1 MRKEKMGMENGRTM
15 AEMLAVI
22 SLAGVLSITGIVG
35 YGYAMRLY
43 QEAETMDQ
51 LSVLIAGARSW
62 DIPLHFG
69 QKTVGVSDDYR
80 PYVVPIRDVISRV
93 NFRTEMSAY
102 EAGLTDDEGNLIKDT
117 MGHVREYESFNTLLD
132 APAWVRA
139 EDEFNW
145 SVRVTGLS
153 YSLCEKLLNKSDL
166 GFDYAYVA
174 LQNPN
179 SQMPLDPIMG
189 DFSGV
194 DNANKYANPAKEIEG
209 GISTKEQIE
218 KVCAL
223 LDPSKGSIP
232 PAQTYIRNIDNE
244 EKTTVASG
252 TAEGVC
258 RDKKSLGCMAAGARI
273 YNEKTKQVDQP
284 LQTLVLYFGSGDDM
298 PIYPPGCVGDEC
310 WGNISTCLKGTPYTE
325 ESGGKIENEK
335 CCQLLGGTYFIPGVP
350 KCCRVVGDVLF
361 TPRCELTPSG
371 LYAIDVL
378 VQRDVMGRPLT
389 DSKGN
394 ILYYEKTRLMT
405 SSITAEASVFLKGD
419 WTGRS
424 HNACCDAVKESPT
437 TFQCHQS
444 SINKA
449 PLPWVIDS
457 TKGTTSAQHQNCPH
471 SVSAQ
476 TSNITSE
483 GCCTGSGEYWSEA
496 EGTSVGTVL
505 SSDTGQALCCSKNSI
520 FDYHAVSTPD
530 QCPWEPVSN
539 IPLTA
544 NPLAGAEPKD
554 MYGTNTTDCCYKQVG
569 KKGILKNSACAY
581 EGGTLKYS
589 ASCCNIST
597 DAVGNKLKYVYA
609 PYVGETHTYAPTFA
623 NDNNH
628 PISQECGAVSSAPTS
643 VSEPDRNCCVD
654 YIEAEKKTPLDS
666 DTVIK
671 DWSGMPSPQYCCKTL
686 IGTTFAPNEREMK
699 RRVQQC
705 CESELYF
712 DTEFKEMRRKGKFI
726 PAGTRIRVAKKN
738 VICPAPYIGE
748 TCGLPEDSYITEHDT
763 CCEIH
768 TGKDI
773 TGVDSEICC
782 DWLSMSSGRYS
793 TYWDEATGKC
803 LPCGSCK
810 ESDESDDEK
819 CYDYCSYQVLPTNRD
834 PHQDTTPPTV
844 TTTCDT
850 TKGCWIGSNNACCQ
864 IRGYDADGQRTCNC
878 CDAPNSEGVR
888 HGDAC
893 FFLKDTPS
901 YMDPKPEC
909 FKVSIT
915 PGTTTPGTTTPGVT
929 TPGVTV
935 PITVQKTVRTYDCP
949 EGVAPGTG
957 RDIGWCE
964 SGNTSGGAE

>member
-15 AEMLAVI
+15 AEMLAVL

-69 QKTVGVSDDYR
+69 QKTVGVSDNYM

-102 EAGLTDDEGNLIKDT
+102 DAGLTDDEGNLIKDT

-179 SQMPLDPIMG
+179 SQVPLDPIMG
-189 DFSGV
+189 DFSRV
-194 DNANKYANPAKEIEG
+194 DNVNKYANPAKEIEG

-252 TAEGVC
+252 TAGGVC
-258 RDKKSLGCMAAGARI
+258 KDKKSLGCMAVGARI
-273 YNEKTKQVDQP
+273 YNEKTKQIDQP
-284 LQTLVLYFGSGDDM
+284 LQTLVFYFGSGDDM
-298 PIYPPGCVGDEC
+298 PINPPDCVGDDC
-310 WGNISTCLKGTPYTE
+310 PTNILPSSTCLKGTPYTA
-325 ESGGKIENEK
+325 ESGGKIEDEE
-335 CCQLLGGTYFIPGVP
+335 CCQSLGGTYFIPGVP

-378 VQRDVMGRPLT
+378 IQRDVMGHPLT

-437 TFQCHQS
+437 RFQCHQS

-483 GCCTGSGEYWSEA
+483 VCCTGSGEYWSEA

-530 QCPWEPVSN
+530 QCPWKPVSN
-539 IPLTA
+539 IPSTA
-544 NPLAGAEPKD
+544 NPQAGAEPKD
-554 MYGTNTTDCCYKQVG
+554 MYGANTTACCYKSVG
-569 KKGILKNSACAY
+569 QKGILKNTACAY
-581 EGGTLKYS
+581 EGGVLKYS

-597 DAVGNKLKYVYA
+597 DAMGNKLKYVYA
-609 PYVGETHTYAPTFA
+609 PNYIPGGVT
-623 NDNNH
+623 
-628 PISQECGAVSSAPTS
+628 SQECGLFAGGATKAI
-643 VSEPDRNCCVD
+643 EPDRNCCVD
-654 YIEAEKKTPLDS
+654 YIEVDKVNPLNS
-666 DTVIK
+666 HSVIK
-671 DWSGMPSPQYCCKTL
+671 DWSGMSSPQYCCETL
-686 IGTTFAPNEREMK
+686 IGTNLAATEIEMK
-699 RRVQQC
+699 NNYKNC
-705 CESELYF
+705 CESDLYF
-712 DTEFKEMRRKGKFI
+712 ATNNINIRGAATFV
-726 PAGTRIRVAKKN
+726 PAGTVIEYYNQENVCPSGLTGLTCFKN
-738 VICPAPYIGE
+738 GARYQ
-748 TCGLPEDSYITEHDT
+748 TTQNR
-763 CCEIH
+763 CC
-768 TGKDI
+768 DI
-773 TGVDSEICC
+773 TTGLASDGTEDKICC
-782 DWLSMSSGRYS
+782 DYASAKGNLSKF
-793 TYWDEATGKC
+793 WDGTSCVACKSCSKQPEPPKPDPICMEDPNHCFYVWEETIDPDPYTVPYEEAICKA
-803 LPCGSCK
+803 PCIK
-810 ESDESDDEK
+810 
-819 CYDYCSYQVLPTNRD
+819 
-834 PHQDTTPPTV
+834 
-844 TTTCDT
+844 
-850 TKGCWIGSNNACCQ
+850 IGNTCCQ
-864 IRGYDADGQRTCNC
+864 AQPGSSTEGNGYEHDGTWLGTCCPEWYCGDKLNQTCFRGK
-878 CDAPNSEGVR
+878 GVPQTIAAV
-888 HGDAC
+888 DC
-893 FFLKDTPS
+893 VDVIKTEIPV
-901 YMDPKPEC
+901 DPPPYTTMHREC
-909 FKVSIT
+909 VH
-915 PGTTTPGTTTPGVT
+915 P
-929 TPGVTV
+929 
-935 PITVQKTVRTYDCP
+935 CP
-949 EGVAPGTG
+949 EGYPPLSE
-957 RDIGWCE
+957 IPK
-964 SGNTSGGAE
+964 

>member
-194 DNANKYANPAKEIEG
+194 DNVNKYANPAKEIEG

-258 RDKKSLGCMAAGARI
+258 KDKKSLGCMAAGARI

-298 PIYPPGCVGDEC
+298 PPCEGEDCPVPFPP
-310 WGNISTCLKGTPYTE
+310 STCLEGTPYTE
-325 ESGGKIENEK
+325 ESGGKIEDEE

-378 VQRDVMGRPLT
+378 IQRDVMGNPLT

-394 ILYYEKTRLMT
+394 FLYYEKTRLMT

-424 HNACCDAVKESPT
+424 HKSCCDAKKESPT
-437 TFQCHQS
+437 IFQCHQS

-539 IPLTA
+539 IPSTA
-544 NPLAGAEPKD
+544 NPQSGAEPKD
-554 MYGTNTTDCCYKQVG
+554 MYGANTTACCYKSVG
-569 KKGILKNSACAY
+569 KKGILKNTACAY
-581 EGGTLKYS
+581 EGGVLKYS

-597 DAVGNKLKYVYA
+597 DAAGNKLKYVYA
-609 PYVGETHTYAPTFA
+609 PNYVPGGVT
-623 NDNNH
+623 
-628 PISQECGAVSSAPTS
+628 SQECGLFAGGATKAI
-643 VSEPDRNCCVD
+643 EPDRNCCVD
-654 YIEAEKKTPLDS
+654 YIEVDKVNPLNPHS
-666 DTVIK
+666 VIK
-671 DWSGMPSPQYCCKTL
+671 DWSGMSSPQYCCETL
-686 IGTTFAPNEREMK
+686 IGTNLAATEIEMK
-699 RRVQQC
+699 NNYKNC
-705 CESELYF
+705 CESDLYF
-712 DTEFKEMRRKGKFI
+712 ATKNINIRRAATFV
-726 PAGTRIRVAKKN
+726 PAGTSLQGYATIFT
-738 VICPAPYIGE
+738 CPYP
-748 TCGLPEDSYITEHDT
+748 L
-763 CCEIH
+763 
-768 TGKDI
+768 TGTSCTPNGPHYTTTDNL
-773 TGVDSEICC
+773 CC
-782 DWLSMSSGRYS
+782 DV
-793 TYWDEATGKC
+793 ETGLTSDGAQNKVC
-803 LPCGSCK
+803 CDYASLHSKTAKLHWTGSACAPCPKGCVNT
-810 ESDESDDEK
+810 DWPDPDPDPDK
-819 CYDYCSYQVLPTNRD
+819 CYDICEYEEEVEEKDIP
-834 PHQDTTPPTV
+834 PKVTP
-844 TTTCDT
+844 TCDT
-850 TKGCWIGSNNACCQ
+850 TKGCFIGRADECCQ
-864 IRGYDADGQRTCNC
+864 ATGYDAKGYRTCLC
-878 CDAPNSEGVR
+878 CLRPEAEGVN
-888 HGDAC
+888 HGDGC
-893 FFLKDTPS
+893 FFINGTPS
-901 YMDPKPEC
+901 RIDPKPEC
-909 FKVSIT
+909 LSGEVSPGIST
-915 PGTTTPGTTTPGVT
+915 PSY
-929 TPGVTV
+929 TV
-935 PITVQKTVRTYDCP
+935 IKTKILKTYECP
-949 EGVAPGTG
+949 EGVPAGTKVNVG
-957 RDIGWCE
+957 PCPEGGVIG
-964 SGNTSGGAE
+964 GKG

>member
-69 QKTVGVSDDYR
+69 EKTVGVSDNYM

-179 SQMPLDPIMG
+179 TQIPLDPIMG
-189 DFSGV
+189 DFSRV
-194 DNANKYANPAKEIEG
+194 DNVNKYANPAKEIEG

-258 RDKKSLGCMAAGARI
+258 KDKKSLGCMAVGARI

-284 LQTLVLYFGSGDDM
+284 LQTLVFYFGSGDDM
-298 PIYPPGCVGDEC
+298 PINPPSCEDEDC
-310 WGNISTCLKGTPYTE
+310 PWGLNNCLKGTPYTE
-325 ESGGKIENEK
+325 ESGGKIEDEE

-350 KCCRVVGDVLF
+350 KCCRVVEDVLF

-371 LYAIDVL
+371 LYAIDVF
-378 VQRDVMGRPLT
+378 VQRDVMGNPLI

-424 HNACCDAVKESPT
+424 HNSCCDAIKESPI

-539 IPLTA
+539 IPSTA
-544 NPLAGAEPKD
+544 NPQAGAEPKD
-554 MYGTNTTDCCYKQVG
+554 MYGANTTACCYKSVG
-569 KKGILKNSACAY
+569 QKGILKNTACAY
-581 EGGTLKYS
+581 EGGVLKYS

-597 DAVGNKLKYVYA
+597 DAAGNKLKYVYA
-609 PYVGETHTYAPTFA
+609 PNYVPGGVT
-623 NDNNH
+623 
-628 PISQECGAVSSAPTS
+628 SQECGLFAGGSTQAI
-643 VSEPDRNCCVD
+643 EPDRNCCVD
-654 YIEAEKKTPLDS
+654 YIEVDKVNPLNS
-666 DTVIK
+666 HSVIK
-671 DWSGMPSPQYCCKTL
+671 DWSGMSSPQYCCETL
-686 IGTTFAPNEREMK
+686 IGTNLAATEIEMK
-699 RRVQQC
+699 NNYKNC
-705 CESELYF
+705 CESDLYF
-712 DTEFKEMRRKGKFI
+712 ATNNTNIRGAATFV
-726 PAGTRIRVAKKN
+726 PAGTVIEYYNQENVCPSGLTGLTCFKKGPRYQTTQN
-738 VICPAPYIGE
+738 R
-748 TCGLPEDSYITEHDT
+748 
-763 CCEIH
+763 CC
-768 TGKDI
+768 DI
-773 TGVDSEICC
+773 TTGLASDGTEDKICC
-782 DWLSMSSGRYS
+782 DYASAKGNLSKFWDGTSCVACKSCSKEPEPPEPDPICMEDPNHCFYVWEETIDPDPYTVPHEETICKAPCIKIGNTCCQALPGSSTEGNGYDHDGV
-793 TYWDEATGKC
+793 WTG
-803 LPCGSCK
+803 
-810 ESDESDDEK
+810 
-819 CYDYCSYQVLPTNRD
+819 
-834 PHQDTTPPTV
+834 
-844 TTTCDT
+844 
-850 TKGCWIGSNNACCQ
+850 ACCPPYLCGEELNQ
-864 IRGYDADGQRTCNC
+864 SCFRGYKIPKTIASAHCLELVQTDI
-878 CDAPNSEGVR
+878 PV
-888 HGDAC
+888 
-893 FFLKDTPS
+893 
-901 YMDPKPEC
+901 DPPPYTTMHREC
-909 FKVSIT
+909 VH
-915 PGTTTPGTTTPGVT
+915 P
-929 TPGVTV
+929 
-935 PITVQKTVRTYDCP
+935 CP
-949 EGVAPGTG
+949 EGYPPLSE
-957 RDIGWCE
+957 IPK
-964 SGNTSGGAE
+964 